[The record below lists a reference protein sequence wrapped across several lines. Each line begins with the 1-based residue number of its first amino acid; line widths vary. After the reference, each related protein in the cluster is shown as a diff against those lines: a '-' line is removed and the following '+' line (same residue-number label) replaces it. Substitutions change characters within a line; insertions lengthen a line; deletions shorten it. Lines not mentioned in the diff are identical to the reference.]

1 MFQHALVNVVRSNPA
16 LFGPGSADTPDSWQ
30 GLPVVFD
37 EVFTGLYRLGHAT
50 AASLIQVDP
59 DISVHAKL
67 LTGGV
72 LPLCT
77 TLASE
82 SIFNAF
88 LSPQKV
94 DGLLHGH
101 SYTAHPVGCSVA
113 LASLSKF
120 EDLAST
126 ASPWTTFKAAS
137 NNSRTWSMWNP
148 DFVREISNS
157 TQVDGVFTLGSVLAI
172 SLKDN
177 LGTGKI

>member
-1 MFQHALVNVVRSNPA
+1 MFQHALVKVVRSNSS
-16 LFGPGSADTPDSWQ
+16 LFGPEGPADSWQ

-72 LPLCT
+72 LPLCA

-82 SIFNAF
+82 SIFKAF
-88 LSPQKV
+88 LSAEKV

-113 LASLSKF
+113 LASLTKF
-120 EDLAST
+120 EELA
-126 ASPWTTFKAAS
+126 ADAWTTYKTANKNA
-137 NNSRTWSMWNP
+137 RTWSMWNM
-148 DFVREISNS
+148 DFVQEISRS
-157 TQVDGVFTLGSVLAI
+157 PQVDGVFAMGSVLAI
-172 SLKDN
+172 SLRDN
-177 LGTGKI
+177 LGTGMLK